1 MSELN
6 GPGVAFE
13 CAEKSGMHLWEDQYL
28 LEVID
33 PQTGEPLSPGEGSVL
48 VATYPKMFCRS

>member
-13 CAEKSGMHLWEDQYL
+13 CAEKREMHLREDQYL